1 MGILI
6 VHLSKKN
13 YLKKTYSKKK
23 LMKIKKL
30 ILPNTFII
38 EPKVFYDKRGFLYE
52 IWSQDLYFK
61 NKIKFKIVQV
71 LHSYSK
77 KNTLRGIH
85 FQYPNLQGRLIS
97 IINGKIFDVI
107 VDIRKNS
114 PTFGKW
120 CGCIIDSKKKQQL
133 WIPEGF
139 GHGYL
144 VLSKTVD
151 IIYKCTG
158 KFFSNKQRTIV
169 WNDPDIGI
177 KWPIEKPI
185 LSKKDSTALK
195 LSQHK
200 NLPKWKKTSKFL
212 HWKGR
217 NYS

>member
-1 MGILI
+1 
-6 VHLSKKN
+6 
-13 YLKKTYSKKK
+13 
-23 LMKIKKL
+23 MKIKKL
-30 ILPNTFII
+30 TLPNVFII
-38 EPKVFYDKRGFLYE
+38 EPKIFYDKRGFLYE
-52 IWSQDLYFK
+52 TWNQDLYFK

-85 FQYPNLQGRLIS
+85 FQYPNLQGRLVS

>member
-1 MGILI
+1 
-6 VHLSKKN
+6 
-13 YLKKTYSKKK
+13 
-23 LMKIKKL
+23 MKIKKL
-30 ILPNTFII
+30 TLPNVFII
-38 EPKVFYDKRGFLYE
+38 EPKIFYDKRGFLYE
-52 IWSQDLYFK
+52 TWNQDLYFK

-85 FQYPNLQGRLIS
+85 FQYPNPQGKLVS
-97 IINGKIFDVI
+97 VINGKIFDVI

>member
-1 MGILI
+1 M
-6 VHLSKKN
+6 
-13 YLKKTYSKKK
+13 
-23 LMKIKKL
+23 
-30 ILPNTFII
+30 
-38 EPKVFYDKRGFLYE
+38 
-52 IWSQDLYFK
+52 
-61 NKIKFKIVQV
+61 
-71 LHSYSK
+71 
-77 KNTLRGIH
+77 
-85 FQYPNLQGRLIS
+85 
-97 IINGKIFDVI
+97 
-107 VDIRKNS
+107 
-114 PTFGKW
+114 
-120 CGCIIDSKKKQQL
+120 

-200 NLPKWKKTSKFL
+200 NLPKWKKTSKFF

>member
-1 MGILI
+1 MK
-6 VHLSKKN
+6 V
-13 YLKKTYSKKK
+13 KK
-23 LMKIKKL
+23 LD
-30 ILPNTFII
+30 LPGLFII
-38 EPKVFYDKRGFLYE
+38 EPNIFYDKRGFLHETYNE
-52 IWSQDLYFK
+52 DLHLK
-61 NKIKFKIVQV
+61 LTKSKIVQV
-71 LHSYSK
+71 IHSHSK
-77 KNTLRGIH
+77 KDTLRGIH
-85 FQYPNLQGRLIS
+85 FQYPHLQGKLVSVIQ
-97 IINGKIFDVI
+97 GKIFDVT

-120 CGCIIDSKKKQQL
+120 CGVFLDSKKKKQL
-133 WIPEGF
+133 WIPKGF

-144 VLSKTVD
+144 VISKTVD

-200 NLPKWKKTSKFL
+200 NLPKWKKTSKFF

>member
-1 MGILI
+1 
-6 VHLSKKN
+6 
-13 YLKKTYSKKK
+13 
-23 LMKIKKL
+23 MKIKKL
-30 ILPNTFII
+30 TLPNAFII

-52 IWSQDLYFK
+52 TWSQDLYFK
-61 NKIKFKIVQV
+61 NKIKFKIVQEI
-71 LHSYSK
+71 HSYSK

-85 FQYPNLQGRLIS
+85 FQYPNPQGKLVS
-97 IINGKIFDVI
+97 VINGKIFDVI

-120 CGCIIDSKKKQQL
+120 YGCIIDSKKKQQL
-133 WIPEGF
+133 CVPDGF
-139 GHGYL
+139 AHSYL

-151 IIYKCTG
+151 VIYKCTR
-158 KFFSNKQRTIV
+158 KFFSNNQRTIA

-200 NLPKWKKTSKFL
+200 NLPKWKKT
-212 HWKGR
+212 
-217 NYS
+217 